1 MAFAR
6 LGRAERAAA
15 DFAEARKRKPND
27 PRPWIEY
34 GRFLAERGEHRRA
47 DEMFAQAAALRPN
60 EFNHFLD
67 AGWWMVGPYPNNVAT
82 SYPPERNPDPSKPV
96 YAASTKEELRWRFA
110 PVLPDGRADLSA
122 AISAGAPVAAATPS
136 AYAAYALTYVHAPT
150 EVTAVLNIDTARWP
164 RIWLNGRLVYPLGI
178 NRTGRSRLPVPI
190 ALRSGQNTLLIRLI
204 VPRGQSYQ
212 FVATFGDPAAL
223 AQLDPATAAFDQT
236 VMASPD
242 DADARLCR
250 GYRLAALGRGPEA
263 EADFAKAVE
272 LKPNVVNVWKGRG
285 RLYAELKQW
294 DKAAADYA
302 KALELA
308 PPPPSR
314 PSANRHIPFPWF
326 VGRSG
331 IEDEL
336 AQWDEVFERVA
347 RLRPTDFA
355 LWVRRCDHLANQG
368 KWPEAAAA
376 AARAVELNPD
386 YYASWYLRATLL
398 LQIGDQA
405 GYQAA
410 CRAAL
415 ERFQGTTD
423 RVFAEVIASTCVLA
437 PDGVADL
444 GPVARLEDFALGN
457 GEDMP
462 YSPWYRFCQG
472 LIHLRAGEYSQAAE
486 RLATVAVNAGPLGAK
501 LAGVRAITYLKLGR
515 REDARQALAE
525 AKAILDRDGPDP
537 ARGQPFSSWWDWLHA
552 RFFIR
557 EAEGLLA
564 NARVGPAG

>member
-15 DFAEARKRKPND
+15 DFAEAQKCKPND

-34 GRFLAERGEHRRA
+34 GRFLAERGEHLRA
-47 DEMFAQAAALRPN
+47 DEMFAQAAQAAALRPN
-60 EFNHFLD
+60 EFNHVLG
-67 AGWWMVGPYPNNVAT
+67 AGWWVVGPYPNNVAT
-82 SYPPERNPDPSKPV
+82 SYPPERNPDPSKSV
-96 YAASTKEELRWRFA
+96 YTAATKEQLRWRFA
-110 PVLPDGRADLSA
+110 PVLPDGRADVSA
-122 AISAGAPVAAATPS
+122 AISAGAIPS
-136 AYAAYALTYVHAPT
+136 AYALAYVHAPT
-150 EVTAVLNIDTARWP
+150 EVTAVLTIDSASRP
-164 RIWLNGRLVYPLGI
+164 RVWLNGRLVYPLGT
-178 NRTGRSRLPVPI
+178 NPTGTNRLPVPI
-190 ALRSGQNTLLIRLI
+190 ALRSGRNTLLIRLM
-204 VPRGQSYQ
+204 VPRGQS
-212 FVATFGDPAAL
+212 FVAAFRDPAAL

-236 VMASPD
+236 VTNSPN
-242 DADARLCR
+242 DAEARLAR
-250 GYRLAALGRGPEA
+250 GYRLAALGRWPEA
-263 EADFAKAVE
+263 EADFAKAAE
-272 LKPNVVNVWKGRG
+272 LKPKDHLVWKGRG

-308 PPPPSR
+308 PPPPPR
-314 PSANRHIPFPWF
+314 PNAKMHIWFPWM

-336 AQWDEVFERVA
+336 AQWDGVFERVA

-355 LWVRRCDHLANQG
+355 LWVRRCDHFANQG

-437 PDGVADL
+437 PGGVADL

-486 RLATVAVNAGPLGAK
+486 RLATVSANTGPLGAK

-525 AKAILDRDGPDP
+525 AKVILDRDCPDS

-552 RFFIR
+552 RMFVR
-557 EAEGLLA
+557 EAEGILA
-564 NARVGPAG
+564 NARVGPAD